1 MATGSSASSAQE
13 SPAAAAA
20 ERVDYS
26 IAGIIGSQLS
36 NPVTV
41 MQDILRE
48 FTQHKKM
55 SRTQM
60 NALNSAMESV
70 RKATKQAQQLS
81 RLAEGR
87 LRQSHERLNLT
98 EIVDSTIDELAET
111 VRQRGV
117 EVQRN
122 LKQVEVIVDPG
133 LLSSLVEAAIEWA
146 LTMGR
151 RLQVSLAIKNWP
163 EHGLLSFRYSQGT
176 PVPGSEE
183 AEDTLGWHLLDQI
196 ARAMGVK
203 VERIASPDGGV
214 LVIEFPRTVKTLEG
228 LTAVEVDA
236 GGTGGDTQIM
246 ESKPLAGHRILLV
259 TADAP
264 LAAEVKLICREM
276 GLMVDS
282 VPTTMQAVRFVE
294 LDQPHLIIIDE
305 SLKDPKFDELRED
318 LLRNDPNYPFV
329 EIAKS
334 SSTIHMA
341 SWMGDSISR
350 VGRDAL
356 RGQLPSVIVME
367 MAKTI

>member
-1 MATGSSASSAQE
+1 MATGSSASSSQE
-13 SPAAAAA
+13 TPAAAAA

-36 NPVTV
+36 KPVTV
-41 MQDILRE
+41 MQDILRD
-48 FTQHKKM
+48 FTQNKKM

-98 EIVDSTIDELAET
+98 EIVNSTIDELAET

-133 LLSSLVEAAIEWA
+133 LLSSLVEAALEWA
-146 LTMGR
+146 LAMGR

-176 PVPGSEE
+176 PVPGGEP

-203 VERIASPDGGV
+203 VERITSPDGGV

-236 GGTGGDTQIM
+236 GGSDSTQIM

-282 VPTTMQAVRFVE
+282 VPTTLQAVRFVE
-294 LDQPHLIIIDE
+294 LDQPHLVIIDE
-305 SLKDPKFDELRED
+305 SLRDPKFDELRED

-334 SSTIHMA
+334 SSTIQMA